1 MQRILFIAGMIFGLR
16 TLIKYRYRI
25 MNAFLSNQW
34 LRRFSVAMIMRI
46 PAVRDKMMYQILR

>member
-1 MQRILFIAGMIFGLR
+1 
-16 TLIKYRYRI
+16 